1 MLCEKLELLSFD
13 YVEKEMPV
21 ELSEDGMAF
30 CSQKES
36 TCALALVTDEPV
48 VNAVEFPEEFK
59 GELGDLLMFADEA
72 WFNGIEAGLS
82 ILLIVGMKMFEFIVV
97 FVEQ

>member
-1 MLCEKLELLSFD
+1 
-13 YVEKEMPV
+13 MPV
-21 ELSEDGMAF
+21 ELPEDGMAF

-48 VNAVEFPEEFK
+48 VNAVEFSKEFK
-59 GELGDLLMFADEA
+59 GELGHLLMFADEA
-72 WFNGIEAGLS
+72 GLNCIEAGLRV
-82 ILLIVGMKMFEFIVV
+82 LLIVGMKMFEFVVV